1 MIQGLYCILP
11 SLAIQRGQN
20 AILPLLSSNIV
31 KERRYDRNY
40 RNVAM
45 FISLSQRTFTS
56 LLEREMKGKCML
68 TRRQD
73 RKTFSQTLLY
83 HMSSWNNSHC
93 HVLDVSGNTDL
104 RHFCIG
110 FSNVHG
116 FYVGWQAPEPEGKN
130 TKVLVLFS
138 GKKGSLTLTETGRM
152 NSVTSR

>member
-20 AILPLLSSNIV
+20 AILPLLSGNIV
-31 KERRYDRNY
+31 KERRYD
-40 RNVAM
+40 
-45 FISLSQRTFTS
+45 ITS

-138 GKKGSLTLTETGRM
+138 GKKGSLTLTGRM

>member
-1 MIQGLYCILP
+1 MTEIAEMLH
-11 SLAIQRGQN
+11 
-20 AILPLLSSNIV
+20 V
-31 KERRYDRNY
+31 
-40 RNVAM
+40 
-45 FISLSQRTFTS
+45 FISLSN
-56 LLEREMKGKCML
+56 RELSHLCML

-73 RKTFSQTLLY
+73 RKTFSHTLLY
-83 HMSSWNNSHC
+83 HMSTWNDSHR

-116 FYVGWQAPEPEGKN
+116 FYVGWQGKN

-138 GKKGSLTLTETGRM
+138 GKKGSLVLTETGRM